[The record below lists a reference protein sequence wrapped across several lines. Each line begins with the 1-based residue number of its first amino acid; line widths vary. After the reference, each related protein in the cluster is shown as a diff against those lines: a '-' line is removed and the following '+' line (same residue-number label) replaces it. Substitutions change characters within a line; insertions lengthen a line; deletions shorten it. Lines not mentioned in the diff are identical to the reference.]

1 MYSNVIIPLNIRVIK
16 IKSFFLGRGASIL
29 LVGCEYLSYR
39 AQDFFVL
46 VYNSTPKRRLAV
58 FFLSGNYIFYV
69 LIAKTLKIMK
79 VGFIQQ

>member
-1 MYSNVIIPLNIRVIK
+1 MYSNVSIPLNIRVIK

-29 LVGCEYLSYR
+29 LVGCEYLSYG

-46 VYNSTPKRRLAV
+46 VYNSTPNRRLAV
-58 FFLSGNYIFYV
+58 FFFSGDYIFYV
-69 LIAKTLKIMK
+69 LIAKRLKIMK